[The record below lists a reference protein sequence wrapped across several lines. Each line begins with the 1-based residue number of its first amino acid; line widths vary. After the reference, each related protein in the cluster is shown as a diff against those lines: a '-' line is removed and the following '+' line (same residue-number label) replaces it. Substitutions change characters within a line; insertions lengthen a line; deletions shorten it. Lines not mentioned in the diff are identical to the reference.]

1 MQTVFGSVLSLC
13 AASAIAQ
20 PQWQPFGSA
29 PGHVRDFVIHNTDL
43 YAAGAIPANTDM
55 PTFTGGFVSRWTGT
69 AWQPVGGNVGATSFG
84 LYTIESFQGALHA
97 GSALT
102 TTNSSLLRWDGSA
115 WQSLP
120 SPGGTIRDLR
130 AFDGALWASGL
141 FEVSGTAQTVQAA
154 YVRRWNGQSWDT
166 PGGTFSIARQAFA
179 DLPPAIPLE
188 IIDGQ
193 LHVGGDRFLRRW
205 DGTAWQDLPTPPD
218 FVASIAQHDGEL
230 YIGAFPLAT
239 NLPPSSTALRRLVN
253 GVWTRAALIS
263 TSGQIR
269 DLVSYSGELIVLGNN
284 IGNAPP
290 GVLAGD
296 TLASL
301 NNTLRWC
308 PGPRGMGQGLN
319 NLVRTGIEFGGQLIV
334 GGEFTADGLQQP
346 LGYVA
351 SYTAGADPV
360 IVQQPA
366 DMPPACSAA
375 DITPINAQARV
386 QSDPIAF
393 AYSDATGS
401 LVLLSSTTSTP
412 TLRPHWTPL
421 LRDRGSWRL
430 IITDDQ
436 GSTASR
442 DFSVPIYDIDFNNNQ
457 VFPEEQDIIDFLTVF
472 SGGPCSTPAPLGCD
486 NIDINADGV
495 FPDDQD
501 VVDFFFIL
509 AGGTCP

>member
-1 MQTVFGSVLSLC
+1 MQTVLGSVLSFC

-29 PGHVRDFVIHNTDL
+29 PGHIRDFVIHNNDL

-55 PTFTGGFVSRWTGT
+55 PTFTGGFVSRWTGN
-69 AWQPVGGNVGATSFG
+69 AWQPVGGNVGSTSFG

-102 TTNSSLLRWDGSA
+102 TSNSSLLLWDGSA

-130 AFDGALWASGL
+130 AFDNALWASGR
-141 FEVSGTAQTVQAA
+141 FEVSRDGRIVQVA
-154 YVRRWNGQSWDT
+154 YVRRWNGQTWDT
-166 PGGTFSIARQAFA
+166 PGGTFGVDLQVFA
-179 DLPPAIPLE
+179 DLAPAIPLE

-205 DGTAWQDLPTPPD
+205 DGAAWQNLPTPPGY
-218 FVASIAQHDGEL
+218 VLSLAQHQSEL
-230 YIGAFPLAT
+230 YIGLFVNAQVSPL
-239 NLPPSSTALRRLVN
+239 LQRLVN
-253 GVWTRAALIS
+253 GQWKPAVGIANM
-263 TSGQIR
+263 GQIR
-269 DLVSYSGELIVLGNN
+269 DIISFSGELVALGNS
-284 IGNAPP
+284 IAGPVGAP
-290 GVLAGD
+290 LSSD
-296 TLASL
+296 TPASL
-301 NNTLRWC
+301 SNTLRWC

-319 NLVRTGIEFGGQLIV
+319 NLVLTGIEFNGQLIV

-375 DITPINAQARV
+375 DITTITAQARV
-386 QSDPIAF
+386 QSDPVAF
-393 AYSDATGS
+393 AYSDATGA

-412 TLRPHWTPL
+412 TLRPRWTPF
-421 LRDRGSWRL
+421 LRDRGSWRF

-442 DFSVPIYDIDFNNNQ
+442 DFSVPIYDIDFNNNF
-457 VFPEEQDIIDFLTVF
+457 VFPEDQDVIDFLSVF
-472 SGGPCSTPAPLGCD
+472 SGGPCSTPASFGCD
-486 NIDINADGV
+486 SIDINADGI

-501 VVDFFFIL
+501 VIEFFITL
-509 AGGTCP
+509 AGGTCS

>member
-1 MQTVFGSVLSLC
+1 MRVVCASVLSLC
-13 AASAIAQ
+13 AASALAQ

-29 PGHVRDFVIHNTDL
+29 PGHVRDFVIHSSEL

-55 PTFTGGFVSRWTGT
+55 PTFTGGFVSRWTGN
-69 AWQPVGGNVGATSFG
+69 AWQPVGGNVGSTSFG

-102 TTNSSLLRWDGSA
+102 TTSSSLLRWDGSA

-130 AFDGALWASGL
+130 AFDGALWASGF
-141 FEVSGTAQTVQAA
+141 FEVSRDGRTLQVA
-154 YVRRWNGQSWDT
+154 YVRRWNGQTWDT
-166 PGGTFSIARQAFA
+166 PGGTFTVDVQALTY
-179 DLPPAIPLE
+179 LPPAIPLE
-188 IIDGQ
+188 VIDGQ

-205 DGTAWQDLPTPPD
+205 DGAAWQDLPAPPD

-239 NLPPSSTALRRLVN
+239 NLPLSSTALRRLVN
-253 GVWTRAALIS
+253 GQWTRAALVS
-263 TSGQIR
+263 SSGQIR
-269 DLVSYSGELIVLGNN
+269 DLVSYSGELIALGNS
-284 IGNAPP
+284 IGGPTSLP
-290 GVLAGD
+290 LSGD
-296 TLASL
+296 TPTSL
-301 NNTLRWC
+301 SNTLRWC

-319 NLVRTGIEFGGQLIV
+319 NRVLTGIEFNGQLIV

-360 IVQQPA
+360 FVLQPA

-375 DITPINAQARV
+375 DITTINAQARV
-386 QSDPIAF
+386 QSDPVAF
-393 AYSDATGS
+393 AYNDATGAF
-401 LVLLSSTTSTP
+401 VLLSSTTSTP
-412 TLRPHWTPL
+412 TLRPRWTPL
-421 LRDRGSWRL
+421 LRDRGSWRF
-430 IITDDQ
+430 IITDDH

-442 DFSVPIYDIDFNNNQ
+442 DFSVPIYDIDFNNNF
-457 VFPEEQDIIDFLTVF
+457 VFPEDQDVIDFLSVF
-472 SGGPCSTPAPLGCD
+472 SGGPCSTSAPFGCD
-486 NIDINADGV
+486 SIDINADGV

-501 VVDFFFIL
+501 VIDFFITL
-509 AGGTCP
+509 AGGNCP